1 MKEKIENVLV
11 GVMVCGA
18 AVTPFVALFAP
29 LMAIYTFSFSLMA
42 GLIAMGNA

>member
-1 MKEKIENVLV
+1 MKEKTENVLV

-29 LMAIYTFSFSLMA
+29 LMAIYTFSISMLA
-42 GLIAMGNA
+42 GLLAMGNA